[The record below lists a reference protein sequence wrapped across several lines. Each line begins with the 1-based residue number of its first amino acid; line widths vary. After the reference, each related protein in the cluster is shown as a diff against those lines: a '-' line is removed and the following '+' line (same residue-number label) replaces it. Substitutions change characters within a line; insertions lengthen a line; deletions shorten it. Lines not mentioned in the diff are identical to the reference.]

1 MEITCPECN
10 FSRTVEAARVPDRP
24 TRVTCPKCRR
34 EFIFAKGTQSPP
46 PAEQVVC
53 PACGLNQAAGESC
66 AGCGVVYTKFQARQA
81 IHNASPSPDNGL
93 SPSELADL
101 RPQATTQGEQNLPKA
116 GFWIRVV
123 AYLLDATLL
132 GVVQLILSLMLG
144 LVVGAIG
151 GGGDIALSVVL
162 WLFGATLSIAYA
174 VFFTGYCGQTPGKMA
189 LRLKVIRAD
198 GSPLTYGRAALREVP
213 GKFLSSILLG
223 IGYLMVAFDNRK
235 QGLHD
240 RIADSYVIKL

>member
-10 FSRTVEAARVPDRP
+10 FSRTVDAAKVPERP
-24 TRVTCPKCRR
+24 AKVTCPKCRR
-34 EFIFAKGTQSPP
+34 EFTFTKGAQSP
-46 PAEQVVC
+46 PAEQISC

-66 AGCGVVYTKFQARQA
+66 AGCGVIYAKFQARQA
-81 IHNASPSPDNGL
+81 TNSQPPSHDSGL
-93 SPSELADL
+93 SPDELAAL
-101 RPQATTQGEQNLPKA
+101 RRQATAQGQQDLPKA

-132 GVVQLILSLMLG
+132 GVVQLVLTLILSLL
-144 LVVGAIG
+144 VGAIG
-151 GGGDIALSVVL
+151 GEGDVALSVVL
-162 WLFGATLSIAYA
+162 WLFGVTLSISYA
-174 VFFTGYCGQTPGKMA
+174 VFFTGYCGQTPGKMV

-198 GSPLTYGRAALREVP
+198 GSPLGYGRAALREVP